1 MSLVAIEMLE
11 NKQKCI
17 CRKRSHQCTITYRT
31 SDNETPPF
39 SRVLIGRH

>member
-1 MSLVAIEMLE
+1 MSLVAVETLE

-17 CRKRSHQCTITYRT
+17 CRKRSHQSTITYRT
-31 SDNETPPF
+31 SDNETPPI